1 MKTSTQHPVIKWSGS
16 KRSVAGILCKLWPR
30 VDSES
35 RYFEPF
41 VGGGSMLPVRPIKE
55 GVAGDTIKELVD
67 LWVEIRDRPEEVVKH
82 YARLWRQ
89 RQSEGHTVFYRVRE
103 RFNKE
108 RNPLDLLFL
117 SRTCVNG
124 LIRFNAKGEFNNSL
138 HHTRPGIHPDRLSEI
153 VSSWSRVLS
162 GVNFL
167 AGDYRETLGSVK
179 AGDLIFLDPPYAGT
193 RGRYHPDYF
202 DFEDF
207 YKELERLNSIGAHW
221 MLTLDGQAGAR
232 TYGGQIPDSLYRAS
246 ISIPTGNSPFTRLMN
261 TSLDGVVE
269 SVYFN
274 FDPPA
279 KSLSSLGEQP
289 SKPIKSRPKKDVK
302 YNGLLF

>member
-1 MKTSTQHPVIKWSGS
+1 MKTNTKQPVIKWSGS
-16 KRSVAGILCKLWPR
+16 KRSAARILCKLWPQIR
-30 VDSES
+30 ASA

-41 VGGGSMLPVRPIKE
+41 VGGGSMLPVRPIVE

-67 LWVEIRDRPEEVVKH
+67 LWTEIRDHPDEVIKH
-82 YARLWRQ
+82 YSRLWHQ
-89 RQSEGHTVFYRVRE
+89 RQSEGYLVFYRVRE
-103 RFNKE
+103 RFNEEK
-108 RNPLDLLFL
+108 NPLDLFFL

-153 VSSWSRVLS
+153 VYSWSSVLS
-162 GVNFL
+162 GIKFL
-167 AGDYRETLGSVK
+167 ACDYRITLNSAET
-179 AGDLIFLDPPYAGT
+179 GDIVFLDPPYVGT
-193 RGRYHPDYF
+193 KGRYHPESF
-202 DFEDF
+202 DFEAL
-207 YKELERLNSIGAHW
+207 YKELERLNTIGAYW
-221 MLTLDGQAGAR
+221 MLTLDGKAGAR
-232 TYGGQIPDSLYRAS
+232 IYNEQIPRSLYQAS

-279 KSLSSLGEQP
+279 KLLSSLNQQL
-289 SKPIKSRPKKDVK
+289 SKPIESGSKENKEC
-302 YNGLLF
+302 NGLLF